1 MANLVSPPAV
11 FTLPL
16 SKGSDL
22 VVDFQ
27 QVDPNNPTSFIDYAT
42 GTTVALVIDA
52 SPQIIVNATIS
63 GHDAL
68 VRMESEVADT
78 VATMTLWRLIVT
90 IPGSPATE
98 TVAVNGTVARFDGR

>member
-27 QVDPNNPTSFIDYAT
+27 QVDPANPTAFIDYAD

-52 SPQIIVNATIS
+52 TPQITAAATIS

-68 VRMESEVADT
+68 VRVESEVTDL
-78 VATMTLWRLIVT
+78 VPNMTLWRLIVT
-90 IPGSPATE
+90 IAGSPATE
-98 TVAVNGTVARFDGR
+98 IVAVNGTVARFDGR